1 LKIVDTS
8 VKPINVMNVLT
19 PKKISVVDFS
29 DASDPV
35 KNIVIADLLDKVFKQ
50 KMENPE
56 TPKLFIALE
65 EAHTFISIER
75 REHMMATL
83 VLLLELARRGRK
95 RGICLNIISQ
105 QPARLPP
112 ELLELCNTRIMH
124 RMSSATN
131 IEVLKQSTGNVP
143 ESFWDTL
150 PSLGRGEAIVASPRY
165 TMAVITQIRPVA
177 SKRLTTE

>member
-1 LKIVDTS
+1 
-8 VKPINVMNVLT
+8 
-19 PKKISVVDFS
+19 
-29 DASDPV
+29 
-35 KNIVIADLLDKVFKQ
+35 
-50 KMENPE
+50 
-56 TPKLFIALE
+56 
-65 EAHTFISIER
+65 
-75 REHMMATL
+75 MMATL

-150 PSLGRGEAIVASPRY
+150 PSLGRGEAIVASPIY

-177 SKRLTTE
+177 SRRLTTE